1 MSYLEYNVKW
11 VPTGFKK
18 VFYVNWALVLLL
30 ATVAGIGFG
39 MLYSVAGGTAATWAE
54 PQMKRFAFGLAVMM
68 VIGFVPIWFWR
79 NMAGLAYAASVGLL
93 LWVEFFGSVGM
104 GAQRW
109 IDLGFIRLQPSEL
122 TKITLIMALAAYYD
136 WLDLSKVS
144 RPFWVLAPVT
154 LILVP
159 AGLTLMQPD
168 LGTALLLMAG
178 GAITMFLA
186 GVHWLYFVVVGVG
199 GIGSVAAVLLSR
211 GTDWQL
217 LKDYQY
223 RRIDTFLDPASDPL
237 GAGYHITQSKIALGS
252 GGWTGRGFLQ
262 GTQSRL
268 NFLPEKHTDFIFTS
282 LAEEFGFVGAASL
295 LALYVA
301 IIVVAVASA
310 TRNQDRFGALVT
322 WGVAATFFLFFAVN
336 MSMVM
341 GLAPV
346 VGVPLPLVSYGGSAI
361 LMNLVA
367 LAVVL
372 RVDYENK
379 LLMRGSGKLPTT
391 RKRGERA

>member
-1 MSYLEYNVKW
+1 MSFLEYNVKW
-11 VPTGFKK
+11 TPSGLRKI
-18 VFYVNWALVLLL
+18 FYVNWALVLLVC
-30 ATVAGIGFG
+30 AVAGIGFG
-39 MLYSVAGGTAATWAE
+39 MLYSVAGGNAQAWAE
-54 PQMKRFAFGLAVMM
+54 PQMKRFAFGLVVMLG
-68 VIGFVPIWFWR
+68 IGFVPIWFWR
-79 NMAGLAYAASVGLL
+79 NVAGLAYAVSIGLL
-93 LWVEFFGSVGM
+93 LWVEFFGSIGM

-109 IDLGFIRLQPSEL
+109 IDLGFMRLQPSEL

-136 WLDLSKVS
+136 WLDISKVS
-144 RPFWVLAPVT
+144 RPLWVLAPVT

-168 LGTALLLMAG
+168 LGTAILLVAG

-186 GVHWLYFVVVGVG
+186 GVHWLYFLVVGAGGVG
-199 GIGSVAAVLLSR
+199 AVAAVFVSR
-211 GTDWQL
+211 GTPWQL

-268 NFLPEKHTDFIFTS
+268 NFLPEKQTDFIFTS
-282 LAEEFGFVGAASL
+282 LAEEFGFVGGVSL
-295 LALYVA
+295 LALYIA

-346 VGVPLPLVSYGGSAI
+346 VGVPLPLVSYGGSAMLV
-361 LMNLVA
+361 LMVGFGLVQSA
-367 LAVVL
+367 HIH
-372 RVDYENK
+372 
-379 LLMRGSGKLPTT
+379 
-391 RKRGERA
+391 RARSK